1 MNIPVDNV
9 NFQSQVA
16 VFRIVIFSVASLYFP
31 AILCLFT
38 PTEVRTEEG
47 SVNIILHGTSPVGI
61 RSFIANFLSSHAF
74 SSKRNWKKVLVLL
87 VLVSAPA
94 ASDFVEYVTASSK
107 QQRII
112 YSPLHWVT
120 FVLAFLFG
128 CRAPLEPSTCQIC
141 EAFGDKRDTVHDKYD
156 VETIKMHLRVQL
168 SIVCKC
174 WRNCFDQ
181 LKSWFQFCGKLWSGL
196 RCAIFSLKFRTSKL
210 LLSLLLPGAS
220 LIAVVYLAGRY
231 LLETIYF
238 LFYSCPSLTFFYMVS
253 GLNGRRINLSIETVQ
268 FFLTGVTILF
278 STIYCGSTIAKYSVI
293 VITGVSVKRF
303 LEYLPIAS
311 LVVVI
316 AYYTWLCWS
325 SFTGKYDNL
334 LVKLCKHYGA
344 KTQDDDNELDKRKE
358 DNTSV
363 IPKDLFEE
371 ACKKLKMP
379 LGESR
384 RIVVLKI
391 IAILTGIVSLF
402 AVIMAAPGSSDTVN
416 IDIVKA
422 AGMFLT
428 MSLPKISEMLFN
440 KGSKMKELE
449 DDIFDK
455 RVKYVVDE
463 YVTRMLAG
471 MTINA
476 NARVENE
483 GSSEINIMEV

>member
-74 SSKRNWKKVLVLL
+74 SSKRNWKKVLVL

-112 YSPLHWVT
+112 YSPLHWVSL
-120 FVLAFLFG
+120 VLGFLFG

-141 EAFGDKRDTVHDKYD
+141 KAFGDKRDTVHDKYD

-181 LKSWFQFCGKLWSGL
+181 LKSWFQLCGELWSGL
-196 RCAIFSLKFRTSKL
+196 QCVIFSLEFRPPKL
-210 LLSLLLPGAS
+210 LLLLLLPVAS
-220 LIAVVYLAGRY
+220 LIAVVYLAGKY
-231 LLETIYF
+231 LFKTIYF
-238 LFYSCPSLTFFYMVS
+238 LFYSCPSLTFFYMVT
-253 GLNGRRINLSIETVQ
+253 GLNGRRINLSIEMVQ
-268 FFLTGVTILF
+268 LFLTTWTILF
-278 STIYCGSTIAKYSVI
+278 SIFYCGSTIAEYSVI
-293 VITGVSVKRF
+293 VITQISVKHF

-344 KTQDDDNELDKRKE
+344 KTQDDDNELVKRKE

-371 ACKKLKMP
+371 ACKKLKTP
-379 LGESR
+379 IGESR

-391 IAILTGIVSLF
+391 VAILTVIFSLF

-428 MSLPKISEMLFN
+428 VSLPKISEMLFN

-463 YVTRMLAG
+463 YVTRMLTG

-476 NARVENE
+476 NTRVET
-483 GSSEINIMEV
+483 EV